1 MSIFWSNKKQ
11 TKLVSNFFEGKSFI
25 INACS
30 SLYGEFNNILKNT
43 FNNKIIDQLNIPKI
57 IVIGAESSG
66 KSSLLESIIKCPIFP
81 RNTTICTKQPIHL
94 ILKTANTNE
103 EISYI
108 IKHNNIST
116 NIEKK
121 DILQKITEIIL
132 LYFFQ

>member
-1 MSIFWSNKKQ
+1 MSIFWNSKKQ
-11 TKLVSNFFEGKSFI
+11 SKLVSNFFEGKSFI
-25 INACS
+25 INAAT
-30 SLYGEFNNILKNT
+30 SLYGEFINILKNT